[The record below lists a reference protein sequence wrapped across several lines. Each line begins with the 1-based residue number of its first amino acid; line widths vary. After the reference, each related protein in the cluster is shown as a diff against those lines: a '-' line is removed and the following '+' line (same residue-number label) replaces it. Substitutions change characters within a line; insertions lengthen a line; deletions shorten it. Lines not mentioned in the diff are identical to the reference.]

1 MVVIAMR
8 TALSAVL
15 VVSSIV
21 LLSGCETE
29 TRQSTHH
36 LLGHPVGNP
45 KVMPSPT
52 PAIGVP
58 NASPTPSTGQVG
70 ATPSPTPKEAA
81 PTPSPTPATTSSG
94 ESGNIPYGIPV
105 PGKPGF
111 VTSPFSPGAGYI
123 DVRGFP
129 PNSEAKDPYTG
140 KIFRVP

>member
-1 MVVIAMR
+1 MVVLAMR

-21 LLSGCETE
+21 FLSGCETE
-29 TRQSTHH
+29 TRQSTHR
-36 LLGHPVGNP
+36 LPGHTIGGA
-45 KVMPSPT
+45 KIMPSPT
-52 PAIGVP
+52 PAIGAP
-58 NASPTPSTGQVG
+58 NASPTPSTEKVG
-70 ATPSPTPKEAA
+70 STPSPTPAA
-81 PTPSPTPATTSSG
+81 ATPTPSPTPATASAET
-94 ESGNIPYGIPV
+94 GNIPYGIPV

>member
-1 MVVIAMR
+1 MR

-29 TRQSTHH
+29 TRQSTHRPP
-36 LLGHPVGNP
+36 GHPVGNP

-58 NASPTPSTGQVG
+58 NTS
-70 ATPSPTPKEAA
+70 
-81 PTPSPTPATTSSG
+81 PTPSPTPATTSSAAT
-94 ESGNIPYGIPV
+94 GNIPYGIPV